1 MNAAMETSL
10 CVFAGFNDE
19 TDRKR
24 KAIAKLSEHP
34 EETRDLLNDFEQN
47 IRFSES
53 VFHEQLKG
61 FGLMS
66 RQEAEIAVNLMKGGS
81 IYGR

>member
-1 MNAAMETSL
+1 MNAAMEMKL
-10 CVFAGFNDE
+10 RVFASYNDKA
-19 TDRKR
+19 DRKR
-24 KAIAKLSEHP
+24 DEIASLSEHP
-34 EETRDLLNDFEQN
+34 EETRALLSDFEQN

-53 VFHEQLKG
+53 VFHEQLKD

-81 IYGR
+81 VYGR